1 MRLFRIPRHIRD
13 YVLAGAIFSLAAAAG
28 CVTIDRRANDVGPS
42 APPVEPPRRA
52 VAHSTHSPFGLPSGT
67 EADPDDLL
75 IAGEESVFSY
85 NNSRGTVNWVAWRTT
100 RTDLGNSIPRPDF
113 EADQRLPKSLRR
125 IAYYD
130 YSGSGYDRGH
140 MVPSADRFADPR
152 RNSETF
158 LMTNIVPQTSALNQY
173 PWEKFESYVRGQVR
187 RKIGFDAYQIAGVYG
202 EREVIKSRLTA
213 PTNCW
218 KVVVLIPRGRMP
230 VIDERTRVI
239 AVDMPNIEGIE
250 QMPWER
256 YRVSVRSI
264 EEKTGL
270 DLFTSVPR
278 PLQDVIE
285 ARVEISS
292 VR

>member
-1 MRLFRIPRHIRD
+1 MRQYISSLILAVAAI
-13 YVLAGAIFSLAAAAG
+13 AGAAASG
-28 CVTIDRRANDVGPS
+28 CVTIDRHGNDVGPGAS
-42 APPVEPPRRA
+42 PVETTRPALEPSI
-52 VAHSTHSPFGLPSGT
+52 HLPFGLPSGSDS
-67 EADPDDLL
+67 DPNDLL
-75 IAGEESVFSY
+75 VTGDESVFSY

-100 RTDLGNSIPRPDF
+100 PADLGNSIPRPDF
-113 EADQRLPKSLRR
+113 EADHRLPKGLRR

-173 PWEKFESYVRGQVR
+173 PWEKLESYVRGQVR
-187 RKIGFDAYQIAGVYG
+187 RRIGFDAYQIAGVYG
-202 EREVIKSRLTA
+202 EREVIKGRLIA

-218 KVVVLIPRGRMP
+218 KVVALIPRGRTP

-270 DLFTSVPR
+270 DLFAILQR

-285 ARVEISS
+285 TRVEISS
-292 VR
+292 AR